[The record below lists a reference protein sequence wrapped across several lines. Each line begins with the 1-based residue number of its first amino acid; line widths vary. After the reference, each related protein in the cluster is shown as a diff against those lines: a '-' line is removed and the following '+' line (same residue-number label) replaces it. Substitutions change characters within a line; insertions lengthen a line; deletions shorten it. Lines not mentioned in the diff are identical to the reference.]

1 MSATSIQSVTP
12 SATWAFNPT
21 KDTFSKDAL
30 FDLRSLNEVVA
41 GQSGFVRRSADG
53 NDMVLGNGAPARFWA
68 VTTYVQRL
76 QGMET
81 LEHHA
86 RWLAKRGVNMARFH
100 GQISPKGEDPIDKPN
115 MEEIDQAWKLVAAM
129 KKQGIYTT
137 ISPFWAIPVSKIP
150 ASWNVEGYTG
160 ESAAGLLFFD
170 KTMQEGYKAWAR
182 VLFGQENPHTGIPL
196 ADDPAVALI
205 QIQNEDSM
213 LFWTMQGVK
222 GKQLENLRTLFGNF
236 LKKKYGSLDA
246 ARAAWGN
253 DNPATAELQDN
264 QADDWANGR
273 PGIFIVWEWTQTPG
287 TRGPATRAK
296 RFADQLQ
303 FYGETM
309 HKFNAEMADFYRK
322 ELGCKQLINA
332 GNWKTADPIKL
343 EDVERWSYTANEV
356 IGVNRYFDS
365 VHFGPRNGWA
375 ADAGDTFTNTTA
387 LLDPRAF
394 PLNVKQVAGHP
405 FIISESHWVPPTIY
419 QSEGPFLTAAY
430 QSLTGLDTYYWFA
443 IGDGPEWQAP
453 FGKWNI
459 GTPMELGQFPAAALM
474 FRQGHIQRGKPVVQE
489 ERSLQDLWNRADPL
503 IAEDKS
509 FDPNRDAVRGGKTDL
524 QNGVNPLAFLVGPVQ
539 VKYGGDAKNNQVVDV
554 SKSIDDKKKTVR
566 SITGELNF
574 NHAAGLCTLNAPKA
588 QGATGFLKKSGTIK
602 LRDVTIQSRNEYSTI
617 TVVGMDN
624 QPLSVSRKILVQV
637 GTTQRPT
644 GWQDKDATFN
654 SPDGK
659 ETYVGK
665 QIVNVGS
672 APWQIVATD
681 ATLSIRNSVLKTATV
696 VDTNGMA
703 AGTLAGKRNGGAFTV
718 TLPRNAL
725 YVVLQ

>member
-1 MSATSIQSVTP
+1 
-12 SATWAFNPT
+12 
-21 KDTFSKDAL
+21 
-30 FDLRSLNEVVA
+30 
-41 GQSGFVRRSADG
+41 
-53 NDMVLGNGAPARFWA
+53 
-68 VTTYVQRL
+68 
-76 QGMET
+76 
-81 LEHHA
+81 
-86 RWLAKRGVNMARFH
+86 
-100 GQISPKGEDPIDKPN
+100 
-115 MEEIDQAWKLVAAM
+115 
-129 KKQGIYTT
+129 
-137 ISPFWAIPVSKIP
+137 
-150 ASWNVEGYTG
+150 
-160 ESAAGLLFFD
+160 
-170 KTMQEGYKAWAR
+170 
-182 VLFGQENPHTGIPL
+182 
-196 ADDPAVALI
+196 
-205 QIQNEDSM
+205 
-213 LFWTMQGVK
+213 
-222 GKQLENLRTLFGNF
+222 
-236 LKKKYGSLDA
+236 
-246 ARAAWGN
+246 
-253 DNPATAELQDN
+253 
-264 QADDWANGR
+264 
-273 PGIFIVWEWTQTPG
+273 
-287 TRGPATRAK
+287 
-296 RFADQLQ
+296 
-303 FYGETM
+303 
-309 HKFNAEMADFYRK
+309 
-322 ELGCKQLINA
+322 
-332 GNWKTADPIKL
+332 L

-672 APWQIVATD
+672 APWQIVETD
-681 ATLSIRNSVLKTATV
+681 ATLSIRNSALKTATV
-696 VDTNGMA
+696 VDANGMA